1 MEVKI
6 PAFPILEPLSK
17 ATQTVLAPLHFL
29 DTDFLEIDVDP
40 KDGNHFLVQAVCLK
54 KCKENLLPSADNAA
68 IPSYVQ
74 TPEGAF
80 YIDPAFYHYPSYNA
94 SHVWFNRIPERSQKG
109 YGHWRLAGTDF
120 TALVIHHVWSHHRL
134 IFKSEEAQ
142 LLYTFLLTRFFAQSK
157 NATIAAEF
165 SLTGQ
170 VPKMPDDFIEHEKLP
185 LTDYQKVAFLIAFNN
200 AGYSLFME
208 QGTGKTPVIVNKICL
223 KGARKRAEGK
233 GMFRSLIVC
242 PQQVRRNWE
251 REFERFATVPGKTC
265 ILRGGQ
271 LGKVRALIDGIRDEE
286 DCAWSACIIS
296 IDSVDSI
303 WEALKT
309 FVWDEVCLDESHKIK
324 NWQTNRWKTLM
335 KLDDLHVISK
345 SILTGTPITNSPFD
359 LWAQWE
365 WLGKG
370 LSGFSTFGNFRSFHG
385 KWKNVLQGGTG
396 VAKLI
401 GFKNLPLIQE
411 RIARLAFLFRKD
423 DIKKQIEL
431 KYPGVAFKDLP
442 LKVQAQ
448 LLPEKVSDLYEV
460 AMLPQQAEI
469 YKQVAT
475 KLVAEIDE
483 ILADA
488 EITGS
493 NLTVE
498 HILTKLIRLAQICSG
513 HVKLDDTVNEITEEI
528 SRGNVIQISK
538 KNPKIEALIKIIK
551 EDWENDPNSKCVVWA
566 CFIEDIRAI
575 SERLTKEGINH
586 VGYHRAIQNDHRVK
600 DSAAAEDV
608 INFDDT
614 CRVLVANPSS
624 AGIGQNYLGYDVN
637 NPDKSTM
644 YVNHNIYFS
653 CNWSAVDRIQSED
666 RSHRRGTRANVRI
679 TDLVIPYTIDE
690 EIRDRVTAKRDM
702 AMSIQDIRN
711 ILTGVLRGYR
721 K

>member
-1 MEVKI
+1 METKI

-17 ATQTVLAPLHFL
+17 ATQTLLSPIEFL
-29 DTDFLEIDVDP
+29 DTDFLEIDVD
-40 KDGNHFLVQAVCLK
+40 KKEGNHFVVQAVCLK
-54 KCKENLLPSADNAA
+54 RCKEKLLPSIDDAA
-68 IPSYVQ
+68 VPPYVQ
-74 TPEGAF
+74 TPDGAF
-80 YIDPAFYHYPSYNA
+80 YIDPSFYYYPSYNA
-94 SHVWFNRIPERSQKG
+94 SQMWFKRVPERSQKG
-109 YGHWRLAGTDF
+109 FGNWRLAGTDF
-120 TALVIHHVWSHHRL
+120 TALVIHHVWPHHKL

-142 LLYTFLLTRFFAQSK
+142 LLYTFLLTRFYTQSK

-165 SLTGQ
+165 KLTGK
-170 VPKMPDDFIEHEKLP
+170 VPEMPKDFIEHDKLP
-185 LTDYQKVAFLIAFNN
+185 LADYQKVALIISLNN
-200 AGYSLFME
+200 FGYSLFME
-208 QGTGKTPVIVNKICL
+208 QGTGKTPVIVNKISL
-223 KGARKRAEGK
+223 KGARKRAAGK

-242 PQQVRRNWE
+242 PPQVRKNWE
-251 REFERFATVPGKTC
+251 REFKRFATVPGKTC

-271 LGKVRALIDGIRDEE
+271 LGKIRSLIDGIRDEE
-286 DCAWSACIIS
+286 DCAWSACIVS

-303 WEALKT
+303 WDALKT

-324 NWQTNRWKTLM
+324 NWQTNRWKALM
-335 KLDDLHVISK
+335 KLDEMHSLSK

-396 VAKLI
+396 VAKLV

-411 RIARLAFLFRKD
+411 RIARLAFTILKKD
-423 DIKKQIEL
+423 TGL
-431 KYPGVAFKDLP
+431 N
-442 LKVQAQ
+442 
-448 LLPEKVSDLYEV
+448 LPEKVYDLYEV

-488 EITGS
+488 ELTGS

-513 HVKLDDTVNEITEEI
+513 HVKLDDKVDIATEEVI
-528 SRGNVIQISK
+528 RGNVIQISER
-538 KNPKIEALIKIIK
+538 NPKIDALVKIIK
-551 EDWENDPNSKCVVWA
+551 EDWENDSNSKCVIWA

-575 SERLTKEGINH
+575 SKRLAEEGINH
-586 VGYHRAIQNDHRVK
+586 VGYHKAIQNDYRVK
-600 DSAAAEDV
+600 DSATAEDI
-608 INFDDT
+608 INLNDD
-614 CRVLVANPSS
+614 CRVFVANPAS
-624 AGIGQNYLGYDVN
+624 AGVGANYLGYDVE
-637 NPDKSTM
+637 NPDKSNM
-644 YVNHNIYFS
+644 YVNHHIYFS

-666 RSHRRGTRANVRI
+666 RSHRRGTRTNVRY
-679 TDLVIPYTIDE
+679 TDLIIPYTIDE
-690 EIRDRVTAKRDM
+690 EIRQRVTAKRDM

-711 ILTGVLRGYR
+711 ILSNVLRGYR